1 MRATQF
7 EVLVSNYQSIRMRKF
22 DKIKKLIENFDYRK
36 YLIKKR
42 ENFSKAKELIENF
55 KNNNIYRNF
64 IKFDL
69 FKTLRLNLKENQISD
84 MVAFVLNSQNIKY
97 AKYILIDILKEA
109 QQYASKEQA
118 VILEKIINAVMD
130 TNDNFIKIKRE
141 YPGNTSRIDIRI
153 FSKSFVVDIE
163 MKYDGGSET
172 YINREYQTKREYDD
186 LKIFAERNKID
197 NYIGLYISP
206 FGNHPASSN
215 FISLPLYKMADIIVN
230 WINKTLK
237 TGLKDDV
244 DKEIYFVL
252 RHFFSSKYIF

>member
-1 MRATQF
+1 MRTTQF
-7 EVLVSNYQSIRMRKF
+7 EVLVNSYQSIRMKKF
-22 DKIKKLIENFDYRK
+22 DNIKKLIENFDYRK
-36 YLIKKR
+36 YLLKKR
-42 ENFSKAKELIENF
+42 ESFRKAIKLIENF
-55 KNNNIYRNF
+55 KNNNIYRKF

-69 FKTLRLNLKENQISD
+69 FKTLRINLKENQISD
-84 MVAFVLNSQNIKY
+84 MISFVLNSQNIKC

-109 QQYASKEQA
+109 QQYASKKQ
-118 VILEKIINAVMD
+118 VVKLEKIINAVMD
-130 TNDNFIKIKRE
+130 TNDHFIKVKRE
-141 YPGNTSRIDIRI
+141 YPGNISRIDIRI

-172 YINREYQTKREYDD
+172 YINREYQTKREYED

-206 FGNHPASSN
+206 FGNFPASPN
-215 FISLPLYKMADIIVN
+215 FISLPLYKLAEIIIN
-230 WINKTLK
+230 WLNKDLK
-237 TGLKDDV
+237 NELEDDL